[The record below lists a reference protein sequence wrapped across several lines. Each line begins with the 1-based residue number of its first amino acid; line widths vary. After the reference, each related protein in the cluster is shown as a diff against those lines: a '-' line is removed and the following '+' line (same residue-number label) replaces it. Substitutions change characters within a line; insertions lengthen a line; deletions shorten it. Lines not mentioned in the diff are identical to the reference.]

1 MAKQVPGRVTMEKLT
16 SLCQRRGFIFP
27 SSDIYGG
34 LSSCWD
40 YGPVGVE
47 LKRNIKEAW
56 WRTNVQERDDMVGL
70 DSSILMHPKVWEASG
85 HLTQFSD
92 PLVECKSCHLR
103 WRADELKGERC
114 PSCNGE
120 LTEPHQFNLM
130 FKTFMGPV
138 EEAANVVYLRPETAQ
153 GIFVNFENVVNTS
166 RKRLPFGIAQIGK
179 SFRNEITTGN
189 FIFRSREFEQMEIEF
204 FVKPGTDNKWFDYW
218 LEERFNWY
226 VKLGIK
232 KENIRLR
239 EHSEEE
245 LAHYAHKC
253 YDIDYNF
260 PMGWSELE
268 GIANRGDFDLKQHM
282 SYSGKS
288 LTYLDEESKEH
299 IIPYIIEPSAG
310 VDRSVLAVL
319 CDAYDEEMVREELR
333 VLFRFH
339 PDIAPFKVAVL
350 PLSRKENL
358 AALAKDVYTDL
369 RSCWMVQYDDTQ
381 SIGRR
386 YRRQDEL
393 GTPFCVTIDFQSL
406 EDNMVTI
413 RERDTMNQIRL
424 PIAALRDTLQA
435 KLAGEDLFVL
445 PEGGQIWK
453 EEEKEV

>member
-1 MAKQVPGRVTMEKLT
+1 MMTKQVPGRVNMEKLT

-40 YGPVGVE
+40 YGPVGAE

-56 WRTNVQERDDMVGL
+56 WRINVQERDDMVGL
-70 DSSILMHPKVWEASG
+70 DSSILMHPRVWEASE
-85 HLTQFSD
+85 HLAQFSD
-92 PLVECKSCHLR
+92 PLVECRSCHLR
-103 WRADELKGERC
+103 WRADELKGDRC

-204 FVKPGTDNKWFDYW
+204 FVKPDTDDKWFDYW
-218 LEERFNWY
+218 LENRFNWY

-232 KENIRLR
+232 KENLRLR

-245 LAHYAHKC
+245 LAHYALKC

-282 SYSGKS
+282 TYSGKS

-333 VLFRFH
+333 VLFHFH

-350 PLSRKENL
+350 PLSRKDNL
-358 AALAKDVYTDL
+358 TALAKGVYADL
-369 RSCWMVQYDDTQ
+369 RPCWMVQYDDTQ

-406 EDNMVTI
+406 EDNMATI

-453 EEEKEV
+453 EEEHA